1 MTRFAVVRRNF
12 AGIFCAGVF
21 CALTGFAAAQEGAS
35 LEVKVSDAASAGRL
49 IKVPVNKS
57 ILLDFNQPVKEVR
70 VAKPEI
76 ASVTASSPRQ
86 LVVTGTSF
94 GVTQLIVWVDD
105 KNQQIFDV
113 ACDIELDRL
122 QASIASAV
130 PRARVKANAVLD
142 SVVLTGEVPDAESA
156 TRIEQIASVYSSKVM
171 NQMHVVG
178 TQQVLLR
185 CTIAEVNRSA
195 VRQLGF
201 NGWIGGDNIRD
212 VFGVSNLNGI
222 NPSNIGAAGGVPI
235 NARVPFLTG
244 TDGIPITGQ
253 TTLSFGFPRVQ
264 MQVFVQAL
272 RENGLLRVLAEPNV
286 VAINGQEAAF
296 LAGGEI
302 PIPIVTEQRIKIE
315 YKEFGV
321 RLTFKPAILGE
332 DVIRLQV
339 TPEVSEPD
347 FTSSVTVSGV
357 SVPGFTSRRVST
369 VVELG
374 SGQTFAIGGLLSE
387 RSRGVARKVPG
398 LGDIPVLGAL
408 FSSVEY
414 QTDNSELVV
423 LVTPE
428 LVQPVSPDQVTYV
441 PGTKMVEP
449 NDFDLFL
456 MGSLE
461 GKADPNKP
469 ALTPR
474 IHNEW
479 PARPA
484 DLYGGE
490 LNLKL
495 RGPLGPAGFEEGT

>member
-1 MTRFAVVRRNF
+1 MTRIAVTRRSLT
-12 AGIFCAGVF
+12 GTF
-21 CALTGFAAAQEGAS
+21 CALAALAAAAPAAAQNGTP
-35 LEVKVSDAASAGRL
+35 LEVKISDVMSSGRL

-57 ILLDFNQPVKEVR
+57 VLLDFNQPVKEVR

-76 ASVTASSPRQ
+76 ATAAATSPKQ

-105 KNQQIFDV
+105 KTQSIFDV
-113 ACDIELDRL
+113 AVDIELDRL
-122 QASIASAV
+122 QASIATAV
-130 PRARVKANAVLD
+130 PRARVKANAVMD

-156 TRIEQIASVYSSKVM
+156 SRIEQIAGVYSTKVM
-171 NQMHVVG
+171 NQMRVVG

-195 VRQLGF
+195 SRQLGF
-201 NGWIGGDNIRD
+201 NGWIGGDNVRD

-222 NPSNIGAAGGVPI
+222 NPSNIGAPAGALI
-235 NARVPFLTG
+235 NTRVPFVVG
-244 TDGIPITGQ
+244 KDGIPITGSS
-253 TTLSFGFPRVQ
+253 TLSFGFPRVQ

-286 VAINGQEAAF
+286 VAINGQEASF

-321 RLTFKPAILGE
+321 RLTFKPAILSE
-332 DVIRLQV
+332 DVVRLQV

-347 FTSSVTVSGV
+347 FSSSVTVSGV

-387 RSRGVARKVPG
+387 KSRGVARKVPG
-398 LGDIPVLGAL
+398 LGDMPVLGAL

-414 QTDNSELVV
+414 QTDNTELVV

-428 LVQPVSPDQVTYV
+428 LVEPVSPDQITNV
-441 PGTKMVEP
+441 PGVTMTEP

-456 MGSLE
+456 MGNME
-461 GKADPNKP
+461 GKQDKSKAG
-469 ALTPR
+469 LVPR
-474 IHNEW
+474 IRSDW
-479 PARPA
+479 PAKSS
-484 DLYGGE
+484 DLYGGQ
-490 LNLKL
+490 LNMKL